1 MIPLDLWKDFFN
13 YSFKQYFYMNMRV
26 DKYGKCG
33 TTELQKA
40 KAGDEK
46 RNVRGVIQHKTIDI
60 TKDKQYKDFRT
71 HSAQRCD
78 LIIAGV
84 HIL

>member
-1 MIPLDLWKDFFN
+1 
-13 YSFKQYFYMNMRV
+13 MNMRV

-46 RNVRGVIQHKTIDI
+46 RNVRGVIQQ
-60 TKDKQYKDFRT
+60 KQSYKRLTGQRLFAL
-71 HSAQRCD
+71 HSIWRCD
-78 LIIAGV
+78 LLIAGIKIKSSV
-84 HIL
+84 KNR